1 MDLHDFDAIRPVEPN
16 ELPAAFDALLTDA
29 TFCTIMQSFFK
40 DVPFEE
46 LKRKLYACQDNL
58 QVQRTFFLPL
68 IQNLLQQAST
78 GIDMDTSALD
88 GAERLQPHT
97 YISNHRDIVLDSA
110 LLDVLLIGEGFDKTV
125 EIAIGDNL
133 LLQPWIKT
141 LVRVNKS
148 FIVQRSVGLR
158 EMLASSKRLSEY
170 MHFAIAEK
178 QQPIWIA
185 QREGRAK
192 DSDDRTQESL
202 LKMMTMGGEGTPL
215 QRLKSLH
222 IVPLTISYEYDP
234 CDFLKAQEF
243 QQKRDNPNFRKSGQD
258 DLDNM
263 QTGIFGYKGK
273 IHYHMARPANTWLDE
288 LEGLPKAEFYAE
300 AARRIDREIHSHYA
314 LFANN
319 YAALDLLEGT
329 HRFAAHYTAEEL
341 ARFEQYLEAQMQKI
355 QLPQGSDRD
364 FLRERM
370 LTMYANPLRNYLAA
384 VQ

>member
-243 QQKRDNPNFRKSGQD
+243 QQKRDNPDFRKSGQD

-355 QLPQGSDRD
+355 QLPQGADRD

>member
-243 QQKRDNPNFRKSGQD
+243 QQKRDNPDFRKSGQD

>member
-1 MDLHDFDAIRPVEPN
+1 MNLHDFDAIRPVEPN
-16 ELPAAFDALLTDA
+16 ELPAAFDALLVDA

-40 DVPFEE
+40 DVPFEV
-46 LKRKLYACQDNL
+46 LKRQLYACQDNL

-243 QQKRDNPNFRKSGQD
+243 QQKRDNPDFRKSGQD

-288 LEGLPKAEFYAE
+288 LEGLPKTEFYAE

>member
-1 MDLHDFDAIRPVEPN
+1 MNLHDFDAIRPVEPN

>member
-1 MDLHDFDAIRPVEPN
+1 MNLHDFDAIRPVEPN

-243 QQKRDNPNFRKSGQD
+243 QQKRDNPDFRKSGQD